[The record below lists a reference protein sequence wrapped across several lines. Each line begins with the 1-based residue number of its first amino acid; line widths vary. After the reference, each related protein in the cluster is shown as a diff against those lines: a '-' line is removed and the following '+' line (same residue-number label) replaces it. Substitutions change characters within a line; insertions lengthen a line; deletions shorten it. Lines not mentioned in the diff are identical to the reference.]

1 MATGTYY
8 IDTIQTNIGNLP
20 TAFYSVDPQTFDV
33 SKSESYINIS
43 EPSRNDNY
51 NSSNMPVLQGSTS
64 FQISLRYDGPK
75 GIWANAP
82 QVSSWDQAE
91 GAAITIFSYGNINV
105 KAARYY
111 ENMYIFFY
119 NTVTHG
125 YLCEWNL
132 SYVGSYN
139 AYTIVFIKATIDNIE
154 YILPYWIEGNGF
166 WFGHQGSNSY
176 NLTHY
181 SGPVPAIVY
190 EWESWPQLSG
200 NNGMFLMDLSKIDD
214 SIIGD
219 GSTVYETFDSSLFDL
234 NSLTDL
240 YTMTINLL
248 NAQETTIAYC
258 GDNYLTATK
267 RTTLVNNVTTVY
279 VTLKFYFRSDVL
291 IYTSPELTV
300 YSSDGAVSRDYLS
313 IMYDEANEVAAPN
326 IIQLW
331 TATGKYGINEYSLPS
346 DEQMRALFIWL
357 QDNGVERETISP
369 YDIGTTDTGGD
380 PNTPTP
386 QDHITDS
393 DLPTLS
399 GLNLGVV
406 TLYLPTTEQ
415 LQAIAS
421 FLWSDNVLDNFKKYF
436 NNFADNLLNLFVL
449 PYHPSGLLTR
459 TFKVGN
465 MVSEV
470 TDVEYT
476 TQRFYDVDM
485 GSINIEKLWD
495 SYLDFSPYTKIE
507 IFLPYLGLH
516 SLDIDEIMCPA
527 RMDGT
532 LQRGLGSVLS
542 LVYRIDV
549 LTGVIVAKIK
559 INGEIR
565 YQFEG
570 RVGTN
575 IPLTGQTYA
584 SMVQGIITAGAGL
597 ISTVATGGLTAPLS
611 AAAAVTGTINASKP
625 TVERIGNISGDASML
640 ATNVPYVV
648 ITRPNKP
655 MLEEQEKYTGFPSYK
670 SGTLNNFTG
679 LTICEDVHVEGIS
692 CTEEERNAIVDWL
705 KNGVIL

>member
-1 MATGTYY
+1 MGNITNVSQTYLK
-8 IDTIQTNIGNLP
+8 TNIGNLP
-20 TAFYSVDPQTFDV
+20 ILLIELDTPVENGYNFDYYAGQLGTPLIGINRSSQNGDTPFSLEKSNV
-33 SKSESYINIS
+33 SY
-43 EPSRNDNY
+43 
-51 NSSNMPVLQGSTS
+51 
-64 FQISLRYDGPK
+64 
-75 GIWANAP
+75 ANG
-82 QVSSWDQAE
+82 V
-91 GAAITIFSYGNINV
+91 IT
-105 KAARYY
+105 
-111 ENMYIFFY
+111 
-119 NTVTHG
+119 
-125 YLCEWNL
+125 
-132 SYVGSYN
+132 
-139 AYTIVFIKATIDNIE
+139 
-154 YILPYWIEGNGF
+154 
-166 WFGHQGSNSY
+166 
-176 NLTHY
+176 
-181 SGPVPAIVY
+181 Y
-190 EWESWPQLSG
+190 EWEGNTYTKNCEAPSGSYSLCNNLRAIIHGTDDKYRVWYYTSNTYFYHISDVVLNNPLAFGSGHYVVNGSQSSYTTADELEKAILQSYLAPEFTWTSWPQLSG
-200 NNGMFLMDLSKIDD
+200 NNGMYLMDLSKIDD

-219 GSTVYETFDSSLFDL
+219 GSTAYETFDSSLFDL
-234 NSLTDL
+234 KALTDL

-248 NAQETTIAYC
+248 NSQETTIAYC

-313 IMYDEANEVAAPN
+313 IMYDEENEVAAPN

-369 YDIGTTDTGGD
+369 YDIGTTDNGGD

-393 DLPTLS
+393 PLPTLS

-415 LQAIAS
+415 LQSIAS

-449 PYHPSGLLTR
+449 PFHPSGLLTR

-465 MVSEV
+465 MVSEI

-485 GSINIEKLWD
+485 GSINIKKLWD

-527 RMDGT
+527 KMDGT

-542 LVYRIDV
+542 VVYRIDV

-570 RVGTN
+570 RVGAN

-640 ATNVPYVV
+640 ATDVPYVV
-648 ITRPNKP
+648 VTRPNKP
-655 MLEEQEKYTGFPSYK
+655 MLEEQEKYTGLPSYK
-670 SGTLNNFTG
+670 SGTLNSFSG
-679 LTICEDVHVEGIS
+679 LTICENVHVEGIS

>member
-1 MATGTYY
+1 LK
-8 IDTIQTNIGNLP
+8 TNIGNLP
-20 TAFYSVDPQTFDV
+20 ILLIELDTPVENGYNFDYYAGQLGTPLIGINRSSQNGDTPFSLEKSNV
-33 SKSESYINIS
+33 SY
-43 EPSRNDNY
+43 
-51 NSSNMPVLQGSTS
+51 
-64 FQISLRYDGPK
+64 
-75 GIWANAP
+75 ANG
-82 QVSSWDQAE
+82 V
-91 GAAITIFSYGNINV
+91 IT
-105 KAARYY
+105 
-111 ENMYIFFY
+111 
-119 NTVTHG
+119 
-125 YLCEWNL
+125 
-132 SYVGSYN
+132 
-139 AYTIVFIKATIDNIE
+139 
-154 YILPYWIEGNGF
+154 
-166 WFGHQGSNSY
+166 
-176 NLTHY
+176 
-181 SGPVPAIVY
+181 Y
-190 EWESWPQLSG
+190 EWEGNTYTKNCEAPSGSYSLCNNLRAIIHGTDDKYRVWYYTSNTYFYHISDVVLNNPLAFGSGHYVVNGSQSSYTTADELEKAILQSYLAPEFTWTSWPQLSG
-200 NNGMFLMDLSKIDD
+200 NNGMYLMDLSKIDD

-219 GSTVYETFDSSLFDL
+219 GSTAYETFDSSLFDL
-234 NSLTDL
+234 KALTDL

-248 NAQETTIAYC
+248 NSQETTIAYC

-313 IMYDEANEVAAPN
+313 IMYDEENEVAAPN

-369 YDIGTTDTGGD
+369 YDIGTTDNGGD

-393 DLPTLS
+393 PLPTLS

-415 LQAIAS
+415 LQSIAS

-449 PYHPSGLLTR
+449 PFHPSGLLTR

-465 MVSEV
+465 MVSEI

-485 GSINIEKLWD
+485 GSINIKKLWD

-527 RMDGT
+527 KMDGT

-542 LVYRIDV
+542 VVYRIDV

-570 RVGTN
+570 RVGAN

-640 ATNVPYVV
+640 ATDVPYVV
-648 ITRPNKP
+648 VTRPNKP
-655 MLEEQEKYTGFPSYK
+655 MLEEQEKYTGLPSYK
-670 SGTLNNFTG
+670 SGTLNSFSG
-679 LTICEDVHVEGIS
+679 LTICENVHVEGIS

>member
-1 MATGTYY
+1 MGNITSVSQTYLK
-8 IDTIQTNIGNLP
+8 TNIGNLP
-20 TAFYSVDPQTFDV
+20 LLLIELDTPVENGYNFDYYAGQLGTPLIGINRSSQNGDTPFSLKKTNVSYANGVITYEWGGNTYTQNFDAPSGSYSLCNNIRAIIHGTDNKYRVWYYTSNTYFYHISDVVLNTPTAFGSGHYVVNGSQ
-33 SKSESYINIS
+33 SSYGAADELENAI
-43 EPSRNDNY
+43 
-51 NSSNMPVLQGSTS
+51 LQGY
-64 FQISLRYDGPK
+64 L
-75 GIWANAP
+75 AP
-82 QVSSWDQAE
+82 D
-91 GAAITIFSYGNINV
+91 
-105 KAARYY
+105 
-111 ENMYIFFY
+111 
-119 NTVTHG
+119 
-125 YLCEWNL
+125 
-132 SYVGSYN
+132 
-139 AYTIVFIKATIDNIE
+139 YTWT
-154 YILPYWIEGNGF
+154 
-166 WFGHQGSNSY
+166 
-176 NLTHY
+176 
-181 SGPVPAIVY
+181 
-190 EWESWPQLSG
+190 SWPQLSG
-200 NNGMFLMDLSKIDD
+200 NNGMFLMDLSKIAN

-219 GSTVYETFDSSLFDL
+219 GSTAYETFDSTLFTL
-234 NSLTDL
+234 NQLTDL

-248 NAQETTIAYC
+248 NNQETTIAYC

-267 RTTLVNNVTTVY
+267 RTTLVNDVTTVY

-291 IYTSPELTV
+291 IYTMPELTV
-300 YSSDGAVSRDYLS
+300 YSSDGAISRDYLS
-313 IMYDEANEVAAPN
+313 IMYDEENEVAAPN

-331 TATGKYGINEYSLPS
+331 TATGKYGINECSLPS
-346 DEQMRALFIWL
+346 DEQMRALYIWL

-369 YDIGTTDTGGD
+369 YDTGTTDTGGD
-380 PNTPTP
+380 PGTPTP

-393 DLPTLS
+393 SLPTLS

-415 LQAIAS
+415 LQAIAA

-449 PYHPSGLLTR
+449 PFHPSGLVTR

-465 MVSEV
+465 MVSEI

-485 GSINIEKLWD
+485 GSIDIKKLWD

-507 IFLPYLGLH
+507 IFLPYLGFH

-527 RMDGT
+527 KMDGT

-542 LVYRIDV
+542 VVYRLDI

-570 RVGTN
+570 RVGAN

-584 SMVQGIITAGAGL
+584 SMVQGIIQAGAGL

-611 AAAAVTGTINASKP
+611 AAAAVSGTINASKP
-625 TVERIGNISGDASML
+625 SVERIGNISGDASML
-640 ATNVPYVV
+640 ATDVPYVV

-670 SGTLNNFTG
+670 SGTLNNFSG

-705 KNGVIL
+705 KNGVII